1 MLHYDILLVFAITCS
16 IISTASLNNLS
27 MSELRSCECLLVL
40 ITFVIR
46 SLKYCKRFSFSKV
59 KMSRYLKKVPFCYEW
74 QHDDTPKQSFLSLL
88 HFMFGLIERKNLLI
102 IVFIKKYTIVTFI
115 QTLKKNSV
123 RFASFLSK
131 SSLIKS
137 FCSVILFIR
146 LGERIFEP
154 FKFQISI

>member
-1 MLHYDILLVFAITCS
+1 
-16 IISTASLNNLS
+16 
-27 MSELRSCECLLVL
+27 MSKLRSCECLLVL
-40 ITFVIR
+40 ITFIIR
-46 SLKYCKRFSFSKV
+46 GLKYCKRFSFSKV
-59 KMSRYLKKVPFCYEW
+59 KMSRYLKKVLFCYYEW
-74 QHDDTPKQSFLSLL
+74 QHDDTPKQVFLSLL

-137 FCSVILFIR
+137 FCSVIRFIR
-146 LGERIFEP
+146 LGEEIFKP
-154 FKFQISI
+154 FELQISISLMILILSVKINYEV